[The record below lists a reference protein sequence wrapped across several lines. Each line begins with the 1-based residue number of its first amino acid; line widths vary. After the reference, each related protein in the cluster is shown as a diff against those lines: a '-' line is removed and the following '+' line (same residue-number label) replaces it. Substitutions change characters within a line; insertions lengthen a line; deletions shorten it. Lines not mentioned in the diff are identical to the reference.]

1 MIDRF
6 DEEYSFLSNFYPCKV
21 IYKGHTFLSSEAAYQ
36 AQKDLSRTEEFIN
49 LGAKDS
55 KHLGKKVNIRP
66 DWEEVK
72 LPIME
77 EIVRAKFEQN
87 KDLAEKLI
95 ATGDEELIEGNY
107 WHDCFWG
114 VCNGQGENHLGQIL
128 MQIRGELKEKFS
140 S

>member
-6 DEEYSFLSNFYPCKV
+6 DKEYSFLSNFFPCRV
-21 IYKGHTFLSSEAAYQ
+21 IYNGYTFLSSEAAYQ

-77 EIVRAKFEQN
+77 EIVRP
-87 KDLAEKLI
+87 
-95 ATGDEELIEGNY
+95 
-107 WHDCFWG
+107 C
-114 VCNGQGENHLGQIL
+114 
-128 MQIRGELKEKFS
+128 
-140 S
+140 

>member
-21 IYKGHTFLSSEAAYQ
+21 SYKCHTFLSSEAAYQ
-36 AQKDLSRTEEFIN
+36 AQKDPNCIEDFIN
-49 LGAKDS
+49 LSAKDS
-55 KHLGKKVNIRP
+55 KHLGRKVNIRP

-72 LPIME
+72 LSIME

-95 ATGDEELIEGNY
+95 ATCDEELIEGNY

-128 MQIRGELKEKFS
+128 MQIRSELKVKTV
-140 S
+140 